1 MFPHWDK
8 QVILLR
14 GDNVEDWEKT
24 MNFSCFIFN
33 LLSLLLPSVEII
45 ESGSCF
51 YLEVRWSLISQ
62 GGRMHASPMNVTLDV
77 FLWRK
82 QWLDVACPDHQS
94 HHVKFGVPF
103 VTLAALLSQS
113 VSGYEPFWATEM
125 WNDWNTWPTYCEYN
139 GAGSYYLREIN
150 MIKWMN
156 ELNKNGNSDWGYSW
170 ITAYSLHAYLKFQKF
185 KSYIQTLSGLQ

>member
-1 MFPHWDK
+1 MF
-8 QVILLR
+8 LLR
-14 GDNVEDWEKT
+14 SQMKSYQSGREDACLANE
-24 MNFSCFIFN
+24 CDPRC
-33 LLSLLLPSVEII
+33 L
-45 ESGSCF
+45 
-51 YLEVRWSLISQ
+51 Y
-62 GGRMHASPMNVTLDV
+62 V

-125 WNDWNTWPTYCEYN
+125 WNDWNPWPTYCEYN

-170 ITAYSLHAYLKFQKF
+170 ITAYSLHACLKFQKC
-185 KSYIQTLSGLQ
+185 KSYIQTLSGLQSVMHKVINISSHQTPKYI